1 MTAERVTR
9 PPAAARDNGEL
20 RRELARAR
28 AKSRSPGS
36 RPAPASASPER
47 PDRVAQA
54 ERIRTMLSDP
64 CSRNP

>member
-9 PPAAARDNGEL
+9 PQSGARDNSEL

-28 AKSRSPGS
+28 AKSRPPNS
-36 RPAPASASPER
+36 RPAPASPER
-47 PDRVAQA
+47 PDRMARA